1 MDKTITQTIAEY
13 TNEVLASLD
22 NLSFFT
28 DEETRG
34 IAFRYMDILQDWGDI
49 RNPQNVIEKDL
60 LEVCTKPEEMQQYF
74 ALMLSQMPKCSILNK
89 YDERLERYKERFGRE
104 LAEQAENLIEWLT
117 IALDALMYNL
127 LKVGTKYGLTNP
139 YEETWLN
146 ELRGTFEQ
154 TDTRQGAADNTEQ
167 KPTIDCSDLKSML
180 PEQLKTDEAIKVF
193 GKAITAKLIE
203 LDEGRLKWT
212 KSNALLA
219 FFCGILY
226 CGDTRYQDTITKDYV
241 IKRGSTFF
249 PESALNAL
257 FGVKNLGQSRTQ
269 LERLPK
275 GYEEI
280 DKLFKAV

>member
-28 DEETRG
+28 DGKTREV
-34 IAFRYMDILQDWGDI
+34 AFLYMYILQDWGDI
-49 RNPQNVIEKDL
+49 RNPQNVFEEDL

-74 ALMLSQMPKCSILNK
+74 TLMLSQMPECSILNK

-117 IALDALMYNL
+117 IELGGLMHQL
-127 LKVGTKYGLTNP
+127 LKAGKKYGLTNP
-139 YEETWLN
+139 YEEEWQN

-154 TDTRQGAADNTEQ
+154 TDNTGQ
-167 KPTIDCSDLKSML
+167 KPTSNSSDLENML
-180 PEQLKTDEAIKVF
+180 PKQLKTDEAIKVF
-193 GKAITAKLIE
+193 GKAITAKLME
-203 LDEGRLKWT
+203 LDKGRLKWT

-219 FFCGILY
+219 YLCGILY
-226 CGDTRYQDTITKDYV
+226 CGDTKSQDTITKEFV

-249 PESALNAL
+249 PESALCTL
-257 FGVKNLGQSRTQ
+257 FGVMNLGQSRIQ
-269 LERLPK
+269 LEHLPR
-275 GYEEI
+275 GYEAV

>member
-1 MDKTITQTIAEY
+1 MNKTITQTVAEY

-89 YDERLERYKERFGRE
+89 YDERLERYKERFGNE
-104 LAEQAENLIEWLT
+104 LAEQAEYLIEWLT
-117 IALDALMYNL
+117 NSLDSLMYNL

-139 YEETWLN
+139 YEEEWLN
-146 ELRGTFEQ
+146 ELRDTVGQ
-154 TDTRQGAADNTEQ
+154 TDTKPGATENTEQ
-167 KPTIDCSDLKSML
+167 SSNNDSDLESML
-180 PEQLKTDEAIKVF
+180 PEQLKTDEAIRFF
-193 GKAITAKLIE
+193 GRAITAKLIKHE
-203 LDEGRLKWT
+203 EGRLKWT